1 MSAEARYFRVG
12 LFVFSGAAA
21 ITLAALV
28 LGGGQLFQ
36 EKVGFE
42 TYFESSV
49 QGLEVGSP
57 VKMRG
62 VTIGEVSKITFVD
75 DVYTLRSVEDA
86 RRFGNHVLV
95 RMTTPRSDPDHDE
108 EEMRARMQEQVE
120 RGLRLRLTTSGITG
134 TSYLEADF
142 LDEKRFPPMEIAWEP
157 QELYI
162 PSAPSTLEQVSSGVE
177 RIIGRVEALDIEG
190 VVEELRRLLTV
201 TGDRVEALEVDR
213 VQDEA
218 VQLMADLRKTSEEL
232 REIVRASDL
241 PGFSAQATDAVEEIH
256 AAVVRI
262 QRMMDAGRYDLEGA
276 LENLRIM
283 SENLRELT
291 ATLREQPSLL
301 LRSAAPEKTG
311 EVRVGE

>member
-36 EKVGFE
+36 QRTTFE
-42 TYFESSV
+42 TYFASSV

-62 VTIGEVSKITFVD
+62 VTIGQVDKISFVG
-75 DVYTLRSVEDA
+75 DVYVLRDAEDD

-95 RMTTPRSDPDHDE
+95 RMTTPQSDPDEDPE
-108 EEMRARMQEQVE
+108 ERRAELQEQVDN
-120 RGLRLRLTTSGITG
+120 GLRLRLTTSGITG
-134 TSYLEADF
+134 TSFLEADF
-142 LDEKRFPPMEIAWEP
+142 LDEERFPPMEIAWEP
-157 QELYI
+157 QAIYI
-162 PSAPSTLEQVSSGVE
+162 PSAPSTLEQVTSGVE
-177 RIIGRVEALDIEG
+177 RFISRLEALDIEG

-201 TGDRVEALEVDR
+201 TSERVEALEVGR

-218 VQLMADLRKTSEEL
+218 IELMADLRKTSEEL

-241 PGFSAQATDAVEEIH
+241 PGFSAQATEAVEEIH
-256 AAVVRI
+256 AAVVRV

-291 ATLREQPSLL
+291 ATLRAQPSLL
-301 LRSAAPEKTG
+301 LRSAAPEKTS